1 MSRIDRLLGLV
12 KTLETAASTVA
23 GLTVFLIMITV
34 CVDVAGRYLFN
45 SPLKWSYDFIQL
57 YLMGVAFFFALS
69 DTLRR
74 NHHVNVD
81 ILYNRFGRRTQLFWT
96 AVGWSL
102 SAVLFLVILVLIART
117 TWENWVAGDI
127 IDGAVAWPTW
137 ISSAI
142 ATVGVLLIA
151 ARLVLGA
158 IAYALA
164 LAADDPRIA
173 AAAMDAPSAN
183 ELEL

>member
-1 MSRIDRLLGLV
+1 M
-12 KTLETAASTVA
+12 
-23 GLTVFLIMITV
+23 
-34 CVDVAGRYLFN
+34 
-45 SPLKWSYDFIQL
+45 
-57 YLMGVAFFFALS
+57 
-69 DTLRR
+69 
-74 NHHVNVD
+74 
-81 ILYNRFGRRTQLFWT
+81 
-96 AVGWSL
+96 GWSL